1 MACLPLSY
9 LLGRDETKDMTL
21 FLVLTLLVV
30 VGGLLGNFGLIKT
43 NYDPDEPQRSFIRH
57 S

>member
-9 LLGRDETKDMTL
+9 LFSRSQTKDMTL
-21 FLVLTLLVV
+21 FLVLTFLVL

>member
-9 LLGRDETKDMTL
+9 LLSRSQTKDMTL
-21 FLVLTLLVV
+21 FLVLTLLVL

-43 NYDPDEPQRSFIRH
+43 NYDPDEPQRPFIRH

>member
-1 MACLPLSY
+1 MAYLPLSY
-9 LLGRDETKDMTL
+9 LLGRGQTKDMTL
-21 FLVLTLLVV
+21 FLVLTLLVL